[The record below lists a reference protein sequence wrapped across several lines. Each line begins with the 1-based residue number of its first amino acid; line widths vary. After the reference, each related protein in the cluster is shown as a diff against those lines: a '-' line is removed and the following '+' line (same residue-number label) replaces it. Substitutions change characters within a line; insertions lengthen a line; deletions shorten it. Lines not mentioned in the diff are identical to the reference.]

1 MENDEAVT
9 IGVIGGSGL
18 YQLFEEGTA
27 EELDVLTPFGPTSSP
42 ISIGTMSGRRVAFL
56 TRHGREHSV
65 APHRINHRANLWAL
79 RSLGVRAIVSS
90 SAVGGLHPDY
100 APGTFVV
107 TDQLIDRTFGRADT
121 FFEDDVQHLSFADP
135 FDPTL
140 RRAAVDAIA
149 ALDVP
154 FRPTGTCV
162 VIQGPRFSTRAESVW
177 LREAGGHTINMTMTP
192 EVPLAAELGIAT
204 VNLSFVTDAD
214 AGLAPT
220 EDEAAAAAAHAATA
234 DGAATAAKADGA
246 ATAATADA
254 ADDAGAPV
262 THALVM
268 ERLARANEV
277 IVRAIGGIVGAIPAD
292 FTPRE
297 LVPASASAS
306 IVQTQPTAASTGPT
320 TTAGTTA

>member
-27 EELDVLTPFGPTSSP
+27 DELDVPTPFGPTSSP
-42 ISIGTMSGRRVAFL
+42 ISIGRMAGRRVAFL

-65 APHRINHRANLWAL
+65 APHRINHRANVWAL

-107 TDQLIDRTFGRADT
+107 TDQLIDRTWGRADT

-140 RRAAVDAIA
+140 RRAAIDAVA
-149 ALDVP
+149 GLDVP

-177 LREAGGHTINMTMTP
+177 LRQAGGHTINMTMTP

-220 EDEAAAAAAHAATA
+220 EDEAAAAASGP
-234 DGAATAAKADGA
+234 DV
-246 ATAATADA
+246 
-254 ADDAGAPV
+254 DDAGAVV

-277 IVRAIGGIVGAIPAD
+277 IVRAIGQIVAAIPAD

-297 LVPASASAS
+297 LVPTSASAS
-306 IVQTQPTAASTGPT
+306 IMQAQATGATATQAQPAATATTGA
-320 TTAGTTA
+320 TA

>member
-1 MENDEAVT
+1 MTAT

-18 YQLFEEGTA
+18 YELFAPGTA
-27 EELDVLTPFGPTSSP
+27 DEIDVETPFGPTSSP
-42 ISIGTMSGRRVAFL
+42 VTVGTMAGKRVAFL

-65 APHRINHRANLWAL
+65 APHLINHRANVWAL

-107 TDQLIDRTFGRADT
+107 TDQLIDRTWGRADT
-121 FFEDDVQHLSFADP
+121 FFEDQVQHLSFADP
-135 FDPTL
+135 FDPVL
-140 RRAAVDAIA
+140 RGVAIE
-149 ALDVP
+149 ALADRDVP

-177 LREAGGHTINMTMTP
+177 MREAGGHTINMTMTP
-192 EVPLAAELGIAT
+192 EVPLAAEIGIGT

-214 AGLAPT
+214 AGLAPS
-220 EDEAAAAAAHAATA
+220 E
-234 DGAATAAKADGA
+234 
-246 ATAATADA
+246 ADA
-254 ADDAGAPV
+254 AASAETPV

-277 IVRAIGGIVGAIPAD
+277 IVGAIGSIVGSIPDD
-292 FTPRE
+292 FTPRA
-297 LVPASASAS
+297 LVPAAASAT
-306 IVQTQPTAASTGPT
+306 IIAMTA
-320 TTAGTTA
+320 

>member
-27 EELDVLTPFGPTSSP
+27 DELDVPTPFGPTSSP
-42 ISIGTMSGRRVAFL
+42 ISIGTMAGRRVAFL

-65 APHRINHRANLWAL
+65 APHRINHRANVWAL
-79 RSLGVRAIVSS
+79 RSLGVRAVVSS

-107 TDQLIDRTFGRADT
+107 TDQLIDRTWGRADT

-140 RRAAVDAIA
+140 RRAAIDAIA
-149 ALDVP
+149 GLDVP

-177 LREAGGHTINMTMTP
+177 LRQAGGHTINMTMTP

-220 EDEAAAAAAHAATA
+220 EDEAAAAAAASSP
-234 DGAATAAKADGA
+234 DV
-246 ATAATADA
+246 
-254 ADDAGAPV
+254 DDAGAVV

-277 IVRAIGGIVGAIPAD
+277 IVRAIGRIVAAVPAD

-297 LVPASASAS
+297 LVPTSASAR
-306 IVQTQPTAASTGPT
+306 IMQARPTADA
-320 TTAGTTA
+320 TADATANAGVTA

>member
-1 MENDEAVT
+1 VENDVTAT

-18 YQLFEEGTA
+18 YELFAPGTA
-27 EELDVLTPFGPTSSP
+27 DEMDVETPFGPTSSP
-42 ISIGTMSGRRVAFL
+42 VTVGTMAGKRVAFL

-65 APHRINHRANLWAL
+65 APHLINHRANVWAL

-107 TDQLIDRTFGRADT
+107 TDQLIDRTWGRADT
-121 FFEDDVQHLSFADP
+121 FFEDQVQHLSFADP
-135 FDPTL
+135 FDPVL
-140 RRAAVDAIA
+140 RRVAVDAVA
-149 ALDVP
+149 ALGVP

-177 LREAGGHTINMTMTP
+177 MREAGGHTINMTMTP
-192 EVPLAAELGIAT
+192 EVPLAAELGIGT

-214 AGLAPT
+214 AGLAPS
-220 EDEAAAAAAHAATA
+220 E
-234 DGAATAAKADGA
+234 
-246 ATAATADA
+246 ADA
-254 ADDAGAPV
+254 ARSTEAPV

-277 IVRAIGGIVGAIPAD
+277 IVGAIGSIVGSIPDD

-297 LVPASASAS
+297 LVPAAASAT
-306 IVQTQPTAASTGPT
+306 IIARTA
-320 TTAGTTA
+320 

>member
-27 EELDVLTPFGPTSSP
+27 EELDVPTPFGPTSSP

-220 EDEAAAAAAHAATA
+220 EDEAASAAAHAATA
-234 DGAATAAKADGA
+234 DGAATAATADG
-246 ATAATADA
+246 AATADA
-254 ADDAGAPV
+254 ADAAGAPV

-306 IVQTQPTAASTGPT
+306 IMQTQPTAASTGPT

>member
-1 MENDEAVT
+1 MENDLPATNPTAT

-18 YQLFEEGTA
+18 YELFAPGTA
-27 EELDVLTPFGPTSSP
+27 DELDVPTPFGSTSSP
-42 ISIGTMSGRRVAFL
+42 ITVGTMAGKRVAFL

-107 TDQLIDRTFGRADT
+107 TDQLIDRTWGRADT
-121 FFEDDVQHLSFADP
+121 FFEDAVQHLSFADP
-135 FDPTL
+135 FDPVL
-140 RRAAVDAIA
+140 RRVAIEAVG

-177 LREAGGHTINMTMTP
+177 MREAGGHTINMTMTP
-192 EVPLAAELGIAT
+192 EVPLAAELGIGT

-220 EDEAAAAAAHAATA
+220 EDEAEAAAET
-234 DGAATAAKADGA
+234 
-246 ATAATADA
+246 
-254 ADDAGAPV
+254 PV

-277 IVRAIGGIVGAIPAD
+277 IVGAIGSIVGAIPDD

-297 LVPASASAS
+297 LVPAEASERAASDPAADERVTGASA
-306 IVQTQPTAASTGPT
+306 
-320 TTAGTTA
+320 

>member
-27 EELDVLTPFGPTSSP
+27 EELDVPTPFGPTSSP

-65 APHRINHRANLWAL
+65 APHRINHRANVWAL

-234 DGAATAAKADGA
+234 DAV
-246 ATAATADA
+246 ATADA

-277 IVRAIGGIVGAIPAD
+277 IVRAIGEIVGAIPAD

-306 IVQTQPTAASTGPT
+306 IMQTQPAAASTGPT
-320 TTAGTTA
+320 VATDPTA

>member
-27 EELDVLTPFGPTSSP
+27 DELDVPTPFGPTSSP
-42 ISIGTMSGRRVAFL
+42 ISIGTMAGRRVAFL

-65 APHRINHRANLWAL
+65 APHRINHRANVWAL

-107 TDQLIDRTFGRADT
+107 TDQLIDRTWGRADT

-140 RRAAVDAIA
+140 RRAAIDAVA
-149 ALDVP
+149 GLDVP

-177 LREAGGHTINMTMTP
+177 LRQAGGHTINMTMTP

-220 EDEAAAAAAHAATA
+220 EDEAAAAAAAAA
-234 DGAATAAKADGA
+234 SGPDV
-246 ATAATADA
+246 
-254 ADDAGAPV
+254 DDAGAVV

-277 IVRAIGGIVGAIPAD
+277 IVRAIGQIVAAIPAD

-297 LVPASASAS
+297 LVPTSASAS
-306 IVQTQPTAASTGPT
+306 IMQTQPTAAATTKAQPAST
-320 TTAGTTA
+320 TTGATA

>member
-27 EELDVLTPFGPTSSP
+27 DELDVPTPFGPTSSP
-42 ISIGTMSGRRVAFL
+42 ISIGTMAGRRVAFL

-65 APHRINHRANLWAL
+65 APHRINHRANVWAL

-107 TDQLIDRTFGRADT
+107 TDQLIDRTWGRADT

-140 RRAAVDAIA
+140 RRAAIDAVA
-149 ALDVP
+149 GLDVP

-177 LREAGGHTINMTMTP
+177 LRQAGGHTINMTMTP

-220 EDEAAAAAAHAATA
+220 EDEAAAAAAASGP
-234 DGAATAAKADGA
+234 DV
-246 ATAATADA
+246 
-254 ADDAGAPV
+254 DDAGAVV

-277 IVRAIGGIVGAIPAD
+277 IVRAIGQIVAAIPAD

-297 LVPASASAS
+297 LVPTSASAS
-306 IVQTQPTAASTGPT
+306 IMQTQPTAAATTKAQPASTATGA
-320 TTAGTTA
+320 TA

>member
-1 MENDEAVT
+1 MTAT

-18 YQLFEEGTA
+18 YELFAPGTA
-27 EELDVLTPFGPTSSP
+27 DELVVETPFGPTSSP
-42 ISIGTMSGRRVAFL
+42 VTVGTMAGKRVAFL
-56 TRHGREHSV
+56 TRHGRSHSV
-65 APHRINHRANLWAL
+65 APHRINHRANVWAL

-107 TDQLIDRTFGRADT
+107 TDQLIDRTWGRADT
-121 FFEDDVQHLSFADP
+121 FFEDQVQHLSFADP
-135 FDPTL
+135 FDPVL

-177 LREAGGHTINMTMTP
+177 MREAGGHTINMTMTP
-192 EVPLAAELGIAT
+192 EVPLAAELGIGT

-214 AGLAPT
+214 AGLAPA
-220 EDEAAAAAAHAATA
+220 EDAT
-234 DGAATAAKADGA
+234 DGE
-246 ATAATADA
+246 
-254 ADDAGAPV
+254 APV
-262 THALVM
+262 THGMVM

-277 IVRAIGGIVGAIPAD
+277 IVRAIGSIVAAVPDD

-297 LVPASASAS
+297 LVPAEASAS
-306 IVQTQPTAASTGPT
+306 VLRRDAGDDAGTDTGTSTGT
-320 TTAGTTA
+320 STSGDAHTGTGTGAGTTGADR

>member
-27 EELDVLTPFGPTSSP
+27 DELDVPTPFGSTSSP
-42 ISIGTMSGRRVAFL
+42 ISIGTMAGRRVAFL

-65 APHRINHRANLWAL
+65 APHRINHRANVWAL

-107 TDQLIDRTFGRADT
+107 TDQLIDRTWGRADT

-140 RRAAVDAIA
+140 RRAAIDAVA
-149 ALDVP
+149 GLDVP

-177 LREAGGHTINMTMTP
+177 LRQAGGHTINMTMTP

-220 EDEAAAAAAHAATA
+220 EDEAAAAAAASGP
-234 DGAATAAKADGA
+234 DV
-246 ATAATADA
+246 
-254 ADDAGAPV
+254 DDAGAVV

-277 IVRAIGGIVGAIPAD
+277 IVRAIGQIVAAIPAD

-297 LVPASASAS
+297 LVPTSASAS
-306 IVQTQPTAASTGPT
+306 IMQAQPTGATATQAQPAATATTGPT
-320 TTAGTTA
+320 A

>member
-27 EELDVLTPFGPTSSP
+27 EELDVPTPFGPTSSP

-65 APHRINHRANLWAL
+65 APHRINHRANVWAL

-234 DGAATAAKADGA
+234 DAAT
-246 ATAATADA
+246 TADA

-277 IVRAIGGIVGAIPAD
+277 IVRAIGEIVAAIPAD

-297 LVPASASAS
+297 LVPTSASAS
-306 IVQTQPTAASTGPT
+306 IMQTEPAPASTGPT
-320 TTAGTTA
+320 VTTGPTA

>member
-27 EELDVLTPFGPTSSP
+27 EELDVPTPFGPTSSP

-65 APHRINHRANLWAL
+65 APHRINHRANVWAL

-140 RRAAVDAIA
+140 RRAAVEAIA

-177 LREAGGHTINMTMTP
+177 LRQAGGHTINMTMSP

-220 EDEAAAAAAHAATA
+220 EDEAAADAAAAAE
-234 DGAATAAKADGA
+234 TAASGPDV
-246 ATAATADA
+246 
-254 ADDAGAPV
+254 DDAGAVV

-277 IVRAIGGIVGAIPAD
+277 IVRAIGQIVAAIPAD

-297 LVPASASAS
+297 LVPTSASAS
-306 IVQTQPTAASTGPT
+306 IMQTEPAPASTGPT
-320 TTAGTTA
+320 VTAGPTA

>member
-1 MENDEAVT
+1 MTAT

-18 YQLFEEGTA
+18 YELFAPGTA
-27 EELDVLTPFGPTSSP
+27 DEMDVETPFGPTSSP
-42 ISIGTMSGRRVAFL
+42 VTVGTMAGKRVAFL

-65 APHRINHRANLWAL
+65 APHLINHRANVWAL

-107 TDQLIDRTFGRADT
+107 TDQLIDRTWGRADT
-121 FFEDDVQHLSFADP
+121 FFEDQVQHLSFADP
-135 FDPTL
+135 FDPVL
-140 RRAAVDAIA
+140 RRVAVDAVA

-177 LREAGGHTINMTMTP
+177 MREAGGHTINMTMTP
-192 EVPLAAELGIAT
+192 EVPLAAELGIGT

-214 AGLAPT
+214 AGLAPS
-220 EDEAAAAAAHAATA
+220 E
-234 DGAATAAKADGA
+234 
-246 ATAATADA
+246 ADA
-254 ADDAGAPV
+254 ARSTEAPV

-277 IVRAIGGIVGAIPAD
+277 IVGAIGSIVGSIPDD

-297 LVPASASAS
+297 LVPAAASAT
-306 IVQTQPTAASTGPT
+306 IIARTA
-320 TTAGTTA
+320 

>member
-1 MENDEAVT
+1 VENDEAVT

-27 EELDVLTPFGPTSSP
+27 DELDVPTPFGPTSSP
-42 ISIGTMSGRRVAFL
+42 ISIGTMAGRRVAFL

-65 APHRINHRANLWAL
+65 APHRINHRANVWAL

-107 TDQLIDRTFGRADT
+107 TDQLIDRTWGRADT

-140 RRAAVDAIA
+140 RRAAIDAVA
-149 ALDVP
+149 GLDVP

-177 LREAGGHTINMTMTP
+177 LRQAGGHTINMTMTP

-220 EDEAAAAAAHAATA
+220 EDEAAAAAS
-234 DGAATAAKADGA
+234 GPEV
-246 ATAATADA
+246 
-254 ADDAGAPV
+254 DDAGAVV

-277 IVRAIGGIVGAIPAD
+277 IVRAIGQIVAAIPAD

-297 LVPASASAS
+297 LVPTSASAS
-306 IVQTQPTAASTGPT
+306 IMQAQPTGPT
-320 TTAGTTA
+320 ATQAQPAATATTGATA

>member
-1 MENDEAVT
+1 VENDEAVT

-27 EELDVLTPFGPTSSP
+27 EELDVPTPFGPTSSP

-56 TRHGREHSV
+56 TRHGRAHSV
-65 APHRINHRANLWAL
+65 APHRINHRANVWAL
-79 RSLGVRAIVSS
+79 RSVGVRAIVSS

-140 RRAAVDAIA
+140 RRAAVEAIA

-220 EDEAAAAAAHAATA
+220 EHEAAAAAAAHAATA
-234 DGAATAAKADGA
+234 DTAAA
-246 ATAATADA
+246 ADA
-254 ADDAGAPV
+254 VDDAGAVV

-277 IVRAIGGIVGAIPAD
+277 IVRAIGEIVGAIPAD

-297 LVPASASAS
+297 LVPTSASAS
-306 IVQTQPTAASTGPT
+306 IMQAQPTGASATQAQPT
-320 TTAGTTA
+320 TGRTA

>member
-1 MENDEAVT
+1 MENDVTAT

-18 YQLFEEGTA
+18 YELFAPGTA
-27 EELDVLTPFGPTSSP
+27 DEMDVETPFGPTSSP
-42 ISIGTMSGRRVAFL
+42 VTVGTMAGKRVAFL

-65 APHRINHRANLWAL
+65 APHLINHRANVWAL

-107 TDQLIDRTFGRADT
+107 TDQLIDRTWGRADT
-121 FFEDDVQHLSFADP
+121 FFEDQVQHLSFADP
-135 FDPTL
+135 FDPVL
-140 RRAAVDAIA
+140 RRVAVDAVA

-177 LREAGGHTINMTMTP
+177 MREAGGHTINMTMTP
-192 EVPLAAELGIAT
+192 EVPLAAELGIGT

-214 AGLAPT
+214 AGLAPS
-220 EDEAAAAAAHAATA
+220 E
-234 DGAATAAKADGA
+234 
-246 ATAATADA
+246 ADA
-254 ADDAGAPV
+254 ARSTEAPV

-277 IVRAIGGIVGAIPAD
+277 IVGAIGSIVGSIPDD

-297 LVPASASAS
+297 LVPAAASAT
-306 IVQTQPTAASTGPT
+306 IIARTA
-320 TTAGTTA
+320 